1 MKKAIKVVMLF
12 LLINYSNAQET
23 KTYEILK
30 KSVWKM
36 DIEKMRI
43 ALLLKMSTNEKM
55 KSVPEEQQKIAINSV
70 MVTLEKL
77 RYHFYEDLTFNITI
91 NNESTTKGTYSIKT
105 DSNELILSSEKDGDK
120 VYKLISLEESKISL
134 LRVKDNFVIMLVPEL

>member
-1 MKKAIKVVMLF
+1 MKKTIKIVI
-12 LLINYSNAQET
+12 LLLLLNHSYAQET
-23 KTYEILK
+23 KPYEIFNK
-30 KSVWKM
+30 NVWKM

-77 RYHFYEDLTFNITI
+77 RYHFYEDLTFKITI
-91 NNESTTKGTYSIKT
+91 NNESSTKGTYTIKP

-120 VYKLISLEESKISL
+120 AYKLISLEENKISL
-134 LRVKDNFVIMLVPEL
+134 LRVKDNFEIMLVPEF